1 MSDSNVENR
10 FENARKNLAETLK
23 DLEEIIKQKIHES
36 ALQGRMISSVSEN
49 EIKNTQSALLEKS
62 TTIENLNQEINN
74 LQNNLLDLGKEND
87 FLNKENKALASKLA
101 NSNSQQSRLIEA
113 IESDLVKIEN
123 VIQKESK

>member
-1 MSDSNVENR
+1 MTDSNIENR
-10 FENARKNLAETLK
+10 FENARKSLSETLK
-23 DLEEIIKQKIHES
+23 NLEEIIKQKIHES

-49 EIKNTQSALLEKS
+49 EIKNNQSALLEKT

-87 FLNKENKALASKLA
+87 FLSKENKALTSKLT

-113 IESDLVKIEN
+113 IESDLVKIEK
-123 VIQKESK
+123 VIKKEDK